1 MNFFDLFGFRV
12 KDDTEG
18 KQIPS
23 VVMPENKDGAL
34 VIDSAAVAG
43 GWQGYAYDPDVTV
56 RNENDQIRRYREIA
70 QYPEV
75 DSAISDITDE
85 AIVSDQ
91 DDAPVKL
98 QLDQLKISDGLKKK
112 FQDCFDDILNILE
125 FNDMGHDIFRQWYVD
140 GRLYYHV
147 LFKGGDVKNGIAE
160 VRQIDPLKIKKVK
173 TIHKKKNDRG
183 VDVVDHIEEYYV
195 YNDKG
200 ISENSIQGIKLTT
213 DSVVMV
219 HSGMIDS
226 GTNMITGHL
235 QKAIK
240 PTNQLRM
247 LEDAIVIYTM
257 TRAPDRRIFYVDVG
271 NLPKIKAEQ
280 YVKDFMDKFKNKLVY
295 NASTGEIADSKKNL
309 SMIEDF
315 WMPRR
320 DGGKSTEITTLQGSQ
335 SLIQADFVTYFQN
348 KLYSSLNVPKGRF
361 QQEQGFTLGRSQ
373 EITREELKFNK
384 FVGRLRVR
392 FSGLFQDMLRIQ
404 LIAKGLIRYDEWED
418 IKSKIR
424 YDYVRDNHFTELKDA
439 EILNNRIMSL
449 QLVDPYLGKYY
460 SKEWVQKNILRMDDE
475 LVLEMKKQIESE
487 GEDAIPTEL
496 SNMQVQMQMQQDM
509 MPDDSGQQDQ
519 ALQQAQDMHDQ
530 KMAQNAEMHDQKL
543 ELSAQSNK
551 AKQGSKK

>member
-1 MNFFDLFGFRV
+1 MNFFDIFGFRV
-12 KDDTEG
+12 KNEDQG

-23 VVMPENKDGAL
+23 VVAPANKDGAL

-56 RNENDQIRRYREIA
+56 KNENDQIRRYREIS

-75 DSAISDITDE
+75 DSAISDIVDE

-98 QLDQLKISDGLKKK
+98 ELDQLKISDGLKKK
-112 FQDCFDDILNILE
+112 FQDCFDEVLNVLE
-125 FNDMGHDIFRQWYVD
+125 FNENGHDIFRQWYVD
-140 GRLYYHV
+140 GRLYYHL
-147 LFKGGDVKNGIAE
+147 LFKEGDVKKGIAE

-173 TIHKKKNDRG
+173 TIHKKKNGRG
-183 VDVVDHIEEYYV
+183 VDIVDFIEEYYV

-200 ISENSIQGIKLTT
+200 ISENSIQGIKLTL

-219 HSGMIDS
+219 HSGMMDNAN
-226 GTNMITGHL
+226 NMILGHL

-240 PTNQLRM
+240 PVNQLRM

-295 NASTGEIADSKKNL
+295 NASTGEIADSKKNM

-320 DGGKSTEITTLQGSQ
+320 DGGKSTEITTLQGSE
-335 SLIQADFVTYFQN
+335 SLINADFVSYF
-348 KLYSSLNVPKGRF
+348 KDKVYSSLNVPKGRF
-361 QQEQGFTLGRSQ
+361 QEEQGFTLGRSQ
-373 EITREELKFNK
+373 EISREELKFNK
-384 FVGRLRVR
+384 FVARLRVR
-392 FSGLFQDMLRIQ
+392 FSSMFHDMLRIQ
-404 LIAKGLIRYDEWED
+404 LIAKGLIRSDEWDE
-418 IKSKIR
+418 IKNKIR

-475 LVLEMKKQIESE
+475 EVLEMAKQIEAE
-487 GEDAIPTEL
+487 GDEAVPTEL
-496 SNMQVQMQMQQDM
+496 GMMQAQMQMQAEMQ
-509 MPDDSGQQDQ
+509 PDESGAQDQ

-530 KMAQNAEMHDQKL
+530 KLAQNAEMHDQKM
-543 ELSAQSNK
+543 EL
-551 AKQGSKK
+551 AKKSKKENK

>member
-247 LEDAIVIYTM
+247 LEDAVVIYTM

>member
-1 MNFFDLFGFRV
+1 MNIFDLFGIRV
-12 KDDTEG
+12 KDEDRG

-23 VVMPENKDGAL
+23 VVQPSNKDGAL
-34 VIDSAAVAG
+34 LIDNTAVAG

-56 RNENDQIRRYREIA
+56 KNENDQIRRYREVA

-75 DSAISDITDE
+75 DSAISDIVDE

-91 DDAPVKL
+91 DDAPLKL

-112 FQDCFDDILNILE
+112 FQDSFDEILNLLE
-125 FNDMGHDIFRQWYVD
+125 FNENGHDIFRQWYVD
-140 GRLYYHV
+140 GRLYYHL
-147 LFKGGDVKNGIAE
+147 LFKEGNIKNGIAE
-160 VRQIDPLKIKKVK
+160 VRQIDPMKIKKVK

-183 VDVVDHIEEYYV
+183 VDVVDFIEEYYV

-200 ISENSIQGIKLTT
+200 ISENSIQGVKLTP

-219 HSGMIDS
+219 HSGLVDS
-226 GTNMITGHL
+226 NNNMILGHL

-240 PTNQLRM
+240 PANQLRM

-257 TRAPDRRIFYVDVG
+257 TRAPDRRVFYVDVG

-280 YVKDFMDKFKNKLVY
+280 YVKDYMDKFKNKLVY
-295 NASTGEIADSKKNL
+295 NAATGEIADSKKNL

-320 DGGKSTEITTLQGSQ
+320 DGGKSTEITTLQGSP
-335 SLIQADFVTYFQN
+335 SLIQADFVTYFQD
-348 KLYSSLNVPKGRF
+348 KLFNSLNVPKGRF
-361 QQEQGFTLGRSQ
+361 QQEEGFMVGRSQ

-384 FVGRLRVR
+384 FVGRLRTR
-392 FSGLFQDMLRIQ
+392 FSGLFHDMLRIQ
-404 LIAKGLIRYDEWED
+404 LIAKGLIRSDEWSD
-418 IKSKIR
+418 LKPKIR

-460 SKEWVQKNILRMDDE
+460 SKEWVQKNVLRMDDE
-475 LVLEMKKQIESE
+475 QIIEMNKQIESE

-496 SNMQVQMQMQQDM
+496 ANMQVQMQMQQDM
-509 MPDDSGQQDQ
+509 QPEPTPQEL
-519 ALQQAQDMHDQ
+519 ALQQAQGEQDLQHKD
-530 KMAQNAEMHDQKL
+530 
-543 ELSAQSNK
+543 ELHQVRLNNMQQ
-551 AKQGSKK
+551 QGKDKK